1 MNEDARGAPVAGNLG
16 DISVLRTL
24 MDGSSD
30 LFHDCMKSGSCLL
43 RPLIDSFPDHI
54 YVKDTAS
61 RFLVVNLATAR
72 LFGSTAPGE
81 IIGKTDFDF
90 FPREAAEQFRAE
102 EQALMESA
110 RALVNRES
118 SITDSSGNTRWLL
131 TIKMP
136 LRDDHGRI
144 VGLLGV
150 NRDITDY
157 RRAEEQLLLMAR
169 AVEQSATLVVISNSR
184 GDIEYVNPTFTQVT
198 GYTSEEVKGRNVR
211 IFKSGRTPPE
221 EYARLWESVSAG
233 REWRGDFCNRK
244 KNGEFYWASTAI
256 SPIKNTEGVITHYV
270 SVQEDITERK
280 QAEQRLLQLNEDL
293 VGKQQELLAAVEQL
307 KTAQMQLVESAKLE
321 TLGRLAAGVVHE
333 VKNPLSV
340 LKLGIDYLLRQPVG
354 EDAGTAQMLRDMQ
367 HAVQH
372 ASSVVG
378 ELLSLGRTQGLTME
392 TVSLHDVLECA
403 LSLLRVPLLEG
414 HIKVIREL
422 AAGLPALRLDRRKIE
437 QVFINL
443 AMNAAH
449 AMAGGGTL
457 TVRTRVKQFD
467 PAEAGAHC
475 GPRSDSQFRPGD
487 TVVVVEMDDTG
498 GGIPADKLSKVFE
511 PFFTTKPEGK
521 GTGLGLTV
529 CRTIIGVHGGSL
541 HICNRPEGGVR
552 ASVMFKA

>member
-1 MNEDARGAPVAGNLG
+1 MNEDVSGGAVAGNLG
-16 DISVLRTL
+16 DISVLRPL

-30 LFHDCMKSGSCLL
+30 LFHDCMKSGKCLL
-43 RPLIDSFPDHI
+43 RPLVDSFPDHI

-61 RFLVVNLATAR
+61 RFLLVNLATAR
-72 LFGSTAPGE
+72 LFGAAAPDE

-144 VGLLGV
+144 AGLLGV

-157 RRAEEQLLLMAR
+157 KRAEEQLLLMGR

-184 GDIEYVNPTFTQVT
+184 GDIEYVNPKFTEVT
-198 GYTSEEVKGRNVR
+198 GYTLEEVKGRNVR
-211 IFKSGRTPPE
+211 IFKSGRTPHE

-244 KNGEFYWASTAI
+244 KNGDFYWASATI
-256 SPIKNTEGVITHYV
+256 SPIKNAEGVITHHV

-280 QAEQRLLQLNEDL
+280 QAEQQLQRLNEDL
-293 VGKQQELLAAVEQL
+293 IRKQQELLTAMGQL
-307 KTAQMQLVESAKLE
+307 KTAQMQVVESAKLE
-321 TLGRLAAGVVHE
+321 TIGRLAAGVVHE

-340 LKLGIDYLLRQPVG
+340 LKLGIDYLLRQPSG
-354 EDAGTAQMLRDMQ
+354 EPADTPQMLRDMQ
-367 HAVQH
+367 HAVQQ

-378 ELLSLGRTQGLTME
+378 ELLSLGRTQELTME
-392 TVSLHDVLECA
+392 TVNMHDVLESA
-403 LSLLRVPLLEG
+403 LTLLRVSLAEG
-414 HIKVIREL
+414 HVKVIREL
-422 AAGLPALRLDRRKIE
+422 APGLPSLRLDRRKIE

-449 AMAGGGTL
+449 AMTGGGTL
-457 TVRTRVKQFD
+457 TVRTCVKQFD
-467 PAEAGAHC
+467 PAEAGANC
-475 GPRSDSQFRPGD
+475 GPQSDSQFRPGD

-498 GGIPADKLSKVFE
+498 GGIPEDKLSKVFD

-552 ASVMFKA
+552 VTVMFKA

>member
-1 MNEDARGAPVAGNLG
+1 
-16 DISVLRTL
+16 
-24 MDGSSD
+24 
-30 LFHDCMKSGSCLL
+30 MKSGQCLL
-43 RPLIDSFPDHI
+43 RPLVDSFPDHI

-72 LFGSTAPGE
+72 LFGAAAPGE

-144 VGLLGV
+144 AGLLGV

-157 RRAEEQLLLMAR
+157 KRAEEQLLLMGR

-184 GDIEYVNPTFTQVT
+184 GDIEYVNPKFTQVT
-198 GYTSEEVKGRNVR
+198 GYTLEEVKGRNVR
-211 IFKSGRTPPE
+211 IFKSGRTPQE

-244 KNGEFYWASTAI
+244 KNGDFYWASATI
-256 SPIKNTEGVITHYV
+256 SPIKNTEGVITHHV

-280 QAEQRLLQLNEDL
+280 QAEQQLQRLNEDL
-293 VGKQQELLAAVEQL
+293 IRKQQELLTAMGQL
-307 KTAQMQLVESAKLE
+307 KAAQMQVVESAKLE
-321 TLGRLAAGVVHE
+321 TIGRLAAGVVHE

-340 LKLGIDYLLRQPVG
+340 LKLGIDYLLRQPSG
-354 EDAGTAQMLRDMQ
+354 ETADTAQMLRDMQ
-367 HAVQH
+367 HAVQQ
-372 ASSVVG
+372 ASNVVG
-378 ELLSLGRTQGLTME
+378 ELLSLGRTQELTME
-392 TVSLHDVLECA
+392 TVNMHDVLESA
-403 LSLLRVPLLEG
+403 LTLLRVSLAEG

-422 AAGLPALRLDRRKIE
+422 APGLPALRLDRRKIE

-467 PAEAGAHC
+467 PAEAGANC
-475 GPRSDSQFRPGD
+475 GPQSDSQFRPGD

-498 GGIPADKLSKVFE
+498 GGIPEDKLSKVFD

-552 ASVMFKA
+552 VSVMFKA

>member
-1 MNEDARGAPVAGNLG
+1 MNEDARGGVVAGNLG
-16 DISVLRTL
+16 DISVLRPL

-30 LFHDCMKSGSCLL
+30 LFHDCMKSGQCLL
-43 RPLIDSFPDHI
+43 RPLVDSFPDHI

-61 RFLVVNLATAR
+61 RFLLVNLATAR
-72 LFGSTAPGE
+72 LFGAAAPGE
-81 IIGKTDFDF
+81 VIGKTDFDF

-110 RALVNRES
+110 RTLVNRES

-144 VGLLGV
+144 AGLLGV

-157 RRAEEQLLLMAR
+157 KRAEEQLLLMGR

-184 GDIEYVNPTFTQVT
+184 GDIEYVNPKFTQVT
-198 GYTSEEVKGRNVR
+198 GYALEEVKGRNVR
-211 IFKSGRTPPE
+211 IFKSGRTPQE
-221 EYARLWESVSAG
+221 EYARLWKSVSAG

-244 KNGEFYWASTAI
+244 KNGDFYWASATI

-280 QAEQRLLQLNEDL
+280 QAEQQLQRLNEDL
-293 VGKQQELLAAVEQL
+293 IRKQQELLTAMGQL
-307 KTAQMQLVESAKLE
+307 KAAQMQLVESAKLE
-321 TLGRLAAGVVHE
+321 TIGRLAAGVVHE

-340 LKLGIDYLLRQPVG
+340 LKLGIDYLLRQPSG
-354 EDAGTAQMLRDMQ
+354 ETADTAQMLRDMQ
-367 HAVQH
+367 HAVQQ

-378 ELLSLGRTQGLTME
+378 ELLSLGRTQELTME
-392 TVSLHDVLECA
+392 TVNVHDVLESA
-403 LSLLRVPLLEG
+403 LTLLRVSLAEG

-422 AAGLPALRLDRRKIE
+422 APGLPALRLDRRKIE

-457 TVRTRVKQFD
+457 TVRTCVKQFD
-467 PAEAGAHC
+467 PAEAGANC
-475 GPRSDSQFRPGD
+475 GPQSDSQFRPGD
-487 TVVVVEMDDTG
+487 SVVVVEMDDTG
-498 GGIPADKLSKVFE
+498 GGIPEDKLSKVFE

-552 ASVMFKA
+552 ASVIFKA